1 MLELKQKDWLGW
13 KCFSNQNSRK
23 NTFQGF
29 SHLRLFSGLT
39 TIESRWPQRLCWTLV
54 QKHNTRL
61 TMTYAV
67 TQEAPEFQEICEF
80 QGLLWNSVSFAHFLK
95 TNVIK
100 VLKGSEK
107 GAILLPLEDPLE
119 NFHRIQPLCSV
130 FYRFFLQHI
139 ESKCSYLQI
148 IVYYFW

>member
-61 TMTYAV
+61 TTTYAV
-67 TQEAPEFQEICEF
+67 THEAPEFQEICEF

-107 GAILLPLEDPLE
+107 GAI
-119 NFHRIQPLCSV
+119 
-130 FYRFFLQHI
+130 FFPWKIHWRTST
-139 ESKCSYLQI
+139 ESSPFALSSTDFSYNMLKVNVVI
-148 IVYYFW
+148 CK